1 MAQLLVRNLDEG
13 VKSRLHL
20 RAARHNR
27 SLEAEVRI
35 ILTEA
40 SASSADDP
48 VGRLL
53 AAVHDQRVEPNLPDD
68 SFDHEGATF
77 E

>member
-1 MAQLLVRNLDEG
+1 MAQLLVRNLDES
-13 VKSRLHL
+13 VKGRLRL

-27 SLEAEVRI
+27 SLEAEARI

-40 SASSADDP
+40 SMSSTDDP

-53 AAVHDQRVEPNLPDD
+53 AAVNDRRVEPNLPAD
-68 SFDHEGATF
+68 SFEHEGARF
-77 E
+77 D